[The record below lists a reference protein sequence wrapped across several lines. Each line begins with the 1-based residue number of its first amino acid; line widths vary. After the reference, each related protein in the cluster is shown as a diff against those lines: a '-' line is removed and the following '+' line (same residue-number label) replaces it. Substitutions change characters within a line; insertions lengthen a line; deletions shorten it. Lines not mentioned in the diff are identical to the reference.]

1 MGAYLCGR
9 NSDTNGQ
16 HVNLARS
23 CGQKLG
29 HNGPNSSPSCAWRS
43 ISLLVPYSSRFE
55 PISLQSVLDQHI
67 IFARDTSSTGARSLA
82 FDIDPGTI
90 PEIPRQPLLNVMDE
104 RLRSV
109 TSRSI
114 EPQLWRGNG
123 TNQTMVAGE
132 VFDSAPVF
140 SDAFWVSSVPSG
152 STTGGLRMRS
162 LRLNSSSECASI
174 AADEFP
180 SNCPGQFPFLTDYT
194 GNGISIRVCVPDG
207 KDGKP
212 WGAMRDRQD
221 IEEEMYLDAR
231 LASDAGDATLNDD
244 FQNFTILCVGRSTM
258 GYFELGNLHNQEQP
272 SELLAQWLDPDETDD
287 FDDYFAESPLT
298 SDIFAIRSAA
308 NGSRSLVRSA
318 VVPAH
323 ALSAL
328 ALNGDEYFGQPVQRP
343 QAANGGHRLPWRSG
357 AAPDSS
363 DSVYVYAGKRG
374 RQTGCLVNTEDG
386 RCRGRVRRC
395 AWSRKGSHDRLE
407 GLQKIPGSG
416 RWMPRYHSRGRP
428 VEMPAKPWGE
438 RASFRRP
445 PATTSPR
452 PTPLQAPTKRDPQ
465 GQASPI
471 RKATEPSPSVSH
483 PPSQTSSQLQPQA
496 PAPPTPPPAAP
507 PHPPSRSLQRHN
519 SPREARSAPPGPQQ
533 LLSSPNRPRASPR
546 GPGTSATPRTAA
558 SFARLRLLPDDPSH
572 ADPARGITP
581 APPPGS
587 LFRRGALAGY
597 RPWWEGGRTGGGDVF
612 SGAVTAGAEREE
624 SVEVE
629 ADDDDGES
637 EAEAEDEDEGQRWE
651 TISAGEAENAEE
663 EHLRWETLR
672 ERERGFVSWSRR
684 CL

>member
-1 MGAYLCGR
+1 MDPTHLHRAPGDRSAFLYIATLFILISAIQLPLRTYLAPIGSRPAYVCDNNHEGSR
-9 NSDTNGQ
+9 WT
-16 HVNLARS
+16 
-23 CGQKLG
+23 
-29 HNGPNSSPSCAWRS
+29 PSCES
-43 ISLLVPYSSRFE
+43 FTS
-55 PISLQSVLDQHI
+55 

-298 SDIFAIRSAA
+298 SDSNYDRPGTASSPSGPLQMAAEVLFGPQSYQHTLFQLLRSTETSIS
-308 NGSRSLVRSA
+308 GSLC
-318 VVPAH
+318 
-323 ALSAL
+323 SAL
-328 ALNGDEYFGQPVQRP
+328 KPPMAGIDYPGPPAWVESMAKTCNATSVSKESLTTEAYSFVRGFLSQESGSLALGVAMYLANEALLTSVDTDRAYGLRRIVDKPPVNFRGVDVSHASMIAVSVLLGVQVLLLILLTLYTYTLGKGAGKLDASSILRM
-343 QAANGGHRLPWRSG
+343 G
-357 AAPDSS
+357 AA
-363 DSVYVYAGKRG
+363 V
-374 RQTGCLVNTEDG
+374 
-386 RCRGRVRRC
+386 
-395 AWSRKGSHDRLE
+395 E
-407 GLQKIPGSG
+407 G
-416 RWMPRYHSRGRP
+416 
-428 VEMPAKPWGE
+428 
-438 RASFRRP
+438 
-445 PATTSPR
+445 
-452 PTPLQAPTKRDPQ
+452 
-465 GQASPI
+465 
-471 RKATEPSPSVSH
+471 
-483 PPSQTSSQLQPQA
+483 
-496 PAPPTPPPAAP
+496 
-507 PHPPSRSLQRHN
+507 
-519 SPREARSAPPGPQQ
+519 
-533 LLSSPNRPRASPR
+533 
-546 GPGTSATPRTAA
+546 
-558 SFARLRLLPDDPSH
+558 
-572 ADPARGITP
+572 
-581 APPPGS
+581 
-587 LFRRGALAGY
+587 
-597 RPWWEGGRTGGGDVF
+597 
-612 SGAVTAGAEREE
+612 
-624 SVEVE
+624 
-629 ADDDDGES
+629 
-637 EAEAEDEDEGQRWE
+637 
-651 TISAGEAENAEE
+651 
-663 EHLRWETLR
+663 
-672 ERERGFVSWSRR
+672 
-684 CL
+684 